1 MRASPR
7 GAGAR
12 GLHCICAFVAH
23 AFRKRAKG
31 EKSQVGKVS
40 ADGTEAT
47 AAGTGD
53 PGSGWSCRQL
63 WATCRVGLACTSLP
77 ASLSWSAPH
86 CGSYRQTTEFPP
98 VFEVQVQPPGVC
110 GVCPHPTPTLP
121 ASPPPP
127 GCGPGAQGSR
137 KEAEQAGPVSLPG
150 QGRARTTAEKA
161 VGAQGLSKRAA
172 GRRCHLD
179 RNLVGLPL
187 PR

>member
-1 MRASPR
+1 MGQRPLQQ
-7 GAGAR
+7 AR
-12 GLHCICAFVAH
+12 GTLG
-23 AFRKRAKG
+23 R
-31 EKSQVGKVS
+31 VG
-40 ADGTEAT
+40 
-47 AAGTGD
+47 AAGSYG
-53 PGSGWSCRQL
+53 PPAG
-63 WATCRVGLACTSLP
+63 VGLACTSLP

-172 GRRCHLD
+172 GRRCHQD